1 MKRIFWLVFFLA
13 ISLSMQA
20 ASWVE
25 GEVYLKDGTVVR
37 FEQKDRIRL
46 PKGRQALKAFRNA
59 FYKTK
64 QKESFAFDQID
75 SLVCWHPKEKGYPR
89 KYIPVSSTGWCWV
102 YMETPHIS
110 VWVYSKK
117 GFFHGSRRR
126 HRSAVS
132 QQDGFRTFKGLVLS
146 GKERQWRGLSPWFGS
161 KIPGGQDVSRA
172 DLSLHRGRSLVVPH
186 DPRHGGSFAQR
197 PHFDLGR
204 LSSFRKGT
212 TEQLNNLP

>member
-20 ASWVE
+20 ASWDGRSLRTERPYPAAERETGIE
-25 GEVYLKDGTVVR
+25 GFSQCLLQDEAKGIFCLRSDRLLGVLASQRKRVSEKIHTGLFNRLVLGVYGNAPYLGMGL
-37 FEQKDRIRL
+37 FQK
-46 PKGRQALKAFRNA
+46 G
-59 FYKTK
+59 
-64 QKESFAFDQID
+64 
-75 SLVCWHPKEKGYPR
+75 V
-89 KYIPVSSTGWCWV
+89 
-102 YMETPHIS
+102 
-110 VWVYSKK
+110 
-117 GFFHGSRRR
+117 FHGSRRR
-126 HRSAVS
+126 HSSAVS

-204 LSSFRKGT
+204 LSSLRKGT

>member
-1 MKRIFWLVFFLA
+1 M
-13 ISLSMQA
+13 
-20 ASWVE
+20 
-25 GEVYLKDGTVVR
+25 
-37 FEQKDRIRL
+37 
-46 PKGRQALKAFRNA
+46 GR
-59 FYKTK
+59 
-64 QKESFAFDQID
+64 SFASNRKTVSGCRKGETGIEGFSQCLLQDKAKGIFCLRSDRLLGVLASQRKRVSEKIHTGLFDR
-75 SLVCWHPKEKGYPR
+75 LVLG
-89 KYIPVSSTGWCWV
+89 V
-102 YMETPHIS
+102 YGNASYLGMGLFQ
-110 VWVYSKK
+110 K

-204 LSSFRKGT
+204 LSSLRKGT